1 MFGPTESN
9 DINLIPPRLQGIYK
23 NPYRVFGLDENNAT
37 ISMVLR
43 LICPLAHVLAAT
55 PHLSPRSCAYSTIP
69 LIFVIITH
77 NFCVNAGSRLIS

>member
-37 ISMVLR
+37 ISMVLH
-43 LICPLAHVLAAT
+43 LICP
-55 PHLSPRSCAYSTIP
+55 PRSYAYMHNSTYP
-69 LIFVIITH
+69 CYNYSQFL
-77 NFCVNAGSRLIS
+77 C

>member
-37 ISMVLR
+37 ISMVLH
-43 LICPLAHVLAAT
+43 LICPLAHMLT
-55 PHLSPRSCAYSTIP
+55 RTIP
-69 LIFVIITH
+69 HILVIITH